1 MSQPGRRKGVPLPR
15 HPRGWKGP
23 VGVWLAEAVAF
34 LEARGV
40 SEAQA
45 NAEFIMAAV
54 LKTSRNDV
62 RLGSSHPLDEK
73 QGFHFWNLV
82 KERGERI
89 PLAYVLGSQNFMGLD
104 LLVTREVLVPRPETE
119 ELAAEAQRRLRSLGR
134 PSPVVLEIGTG
145 TGCVAIALAKS
156 VPGAM
161 VYATEISP
169 PALALAQNNATAHG
183 VSRSI
188 RFLKEDLFKPAA
200 KASGWADMVVSNPP
214 YIPSGEIDGLEPE
227 VRSEPRL
234 ALDGGKDGLDA
245 IRAIAADAPRHIKKD
260 GFLLLEIG
268 APQGPAVR
276 DILEKAGGREVEI
289 RKDLQGLDRIAVARF

>member
-1 MSQPGRRKGVPLPR
+1 MSQPGRRKGLPLPR

-23 VGVWLAEAVAF
+23 VQVWLSEAVAF

-40 SEAQA
+40 PEAAA

-54 LKTSRNDV
+54 LKTNRNDV

-82 KERGERI
+82 KERGERV
-89 PLAYVLGSQNFMGLD
+89 PLAYVLESQDFMGLD
-104 LLVTREVLVPRPETE
+104 IAVTREVLVPRPETE
-119 ELAAEAQRRLRSLGR
+119 ELVAEAQARLKLLAR
-134 PSPVVLEIGTG
+134 PNPVVLEIGTG

-169 PALALAQNNATAHG
+169 AALALAQKNAETHG
-183 VSRSI
+183 VSRRI
-188 RFLKEDLFKPAA
+188 RFLNEDLFKPSSMAA
-200 KASGWADMVVSNPP
+200 GWADVVVSNPP
-214 YIPSGEIDGLEPE
+214 YIPSGEIAGLEPE
-227 VRSEPRL
+227 VLKEPRL

-245 IRAIAADAPRHIKKD
+245 VRAIAADAPRHIRK
-260 GFLLLEIG
+260 GGWLVLEIG
-268 APQGPAVR
+268 SGQGAAVR
-276 DILEKAGGREVEI
+276 ELLEQAGGGAVEV
-289 RKDLQGLDRIAVARF
+289 RKDLQGLDRIALARF

>member
-1 MSQPGRRKGVPLPR
+1 MSQPGRNKGLSLPS
-15 HPRGWKGP
+15 HPRGWIGP
-23 VGVWLAEAVAF
+23 VRVWLSEAVAF
-34 LEARGV
+34 LEQRGV
-40 SEAQA
+40 PEALA

-89 PLAYVLGSQNFMGLD
+89 PLAYVLESQNFMGFD

-119 ELAAEAQRRLRSLGR
+119 ELVVEAQRRLRSLDR
-134 PSPVVLEIGTG
+134 PNPVILEIGTG
-145 TGCVAIALAKS
+145 TGCVAIVLAKS
-156 VPGAM
+156 IPRAM
-161 VYATEISP
+161 VYAIELSP
-169 PALALAQNNATAHG
+169 AALALARKNAEAHG

-188 RFLKEDLFKPAA
+188 RFLNEDLFKSAA
-200 KASGWADMVVSNPP
+200 KAVGWADMVVSNPP

-227 VRSEPRL
+227 VLKEPRL

-268 APQGPAVR
+268 AQQGSAVR
-276 DILEKAGGREVEI
+276 DILKKSGGREIEI

>member
-1 MSQPGRRKGVPLPR
+1 MSQPGRRKGLPLPPHHR
-15 HPRGWKGP
+15 NWKGQ
-23 VGVWLAEAVAF
+23 VREWLADAVAF
-34 LEARGV
+34 LQRKGVPEA
-40 SEAQA
+40 EA

-54 LKTSRNDV
+54 LETSRNDV

-73 QGFHFWNLV
+73 QGFHFWALV

-89 PLAYVLGSQNFMGLD
+89 PLAYVLESQNFMGLD
-104 LLVTREVLVPRPETE
+104 IALTREVLVPRPETE
-119 ELAAEAQRRLRSLGR
+119 ELVAEAQSRLRSLSR
-134 PSPVVLEIGTG
+134 PNPVILEIGTG

-169 PALALAQNNATAHG
+169 AALELAQKNAAVHG

-188 RFLKEDLFKPAA
+188 RFLHEDLFKPAG
-200 KASGWADMVVSNPP
+200 KASGWADLVVSNPP
-214 YIPSGEIDGLEPE
+214 YIPSAEIDGLEPE
-227 VRSEPRL
+227 VRNEPRL

-245 IRAIAADAPRHIKKD
+245 IRAIAADAPQRIKKD

-268 APQGPAVR
+268 AAQGPAVR
-276 DILEKAGGREVEI
+276 DILAKAGGREVEV